1 MALLE
6 RPTPGWAVFER
17 RGPARYSNDQSE
29 EPMAFEHVDW
39 SALPPPQN
47 DGAADHL
54 TGMALPAIALA
65 ATGGQSVLLADL
77 AGIAVIYAYPMTGR
91 PGRPL
96 PDGWDMIPGARGCTP
111 QSCSFRDHFEE
122 LTALGAAHLFGVSTQ
137 TSAYQQEAAQ
147 RLHLPFPLL
156 SDHEFALTD
165 ALRLP
170 TLTVEGAR
178 LLKRLTLIARDGRIE
193 KVHYPVFPPDQDAA
207 NVKQWLAGSPT

>member
-1 MALLE
+1 
-6 RPTPGWAVFER
+6 
-17 RGPARYSNDQSE
+17 
-29 EPMAFEHVDW
+29 MAFEHVDW